1 VSSSSLGRSSLYP
14 KSLRGN
20 LLPYAADSGAPEQ
33 KQHANP
39 TRSKSPFAECLSRMP
54 EAMDLP
60 VALQKQSYLLVIQLL
75 GSPYRKLRKQRVKET
90 IDW

>member
-1 VSSSSLGRSSLYP
+1 
-14 KSLRGN
+14 
-20 LLPYAADSGAPEQ
+20 
-33 KQHANP
+33 
-39 TRSKSPFAECLSRMP
+39 
-54 EAMDLP
+54 MDLP